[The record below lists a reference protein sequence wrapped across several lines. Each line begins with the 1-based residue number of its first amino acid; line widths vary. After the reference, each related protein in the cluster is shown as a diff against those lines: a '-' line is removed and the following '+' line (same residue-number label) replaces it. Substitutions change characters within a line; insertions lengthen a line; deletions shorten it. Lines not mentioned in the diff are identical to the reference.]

1 MTDPIADFITRIRN
15 AGMAMHSSV
24 RIPHSKMK
32 VSMAKIL
39 KDEGYIEDF
48 EVDGD
53 SLKKDVVVH
62 LRYGADNK
70 SAIRSI
76 KRVSKSGRR
85 VYKKMKNI
93 PLVNQGLGV
102 AILSTSQGLLTDKD
116 ARRLNLGGEVVCE
129 IW

>member
-1 MTDPIADFITRIRN
+1 
-15 AGMAMHSSV
+15 
-24 RIPHSKMK
+24 
-32 VSMAKIL
+32 MAKIL